1 MKGTGLGLY
10 PSQDQE
16 LCGSGNYRVRKV
28 VFVILLLFLVRMMLE
43 MSTGLN
49 TAIHMTEPHKDG
61 GSLVTMSHHT
71 DLDPGNKDIGKYLVD
86 PPRR

>member
-1 MKGTGLGLY
+1 MSVWG
-10 PSQDQE
+10 
-16 LCGSGNYRVRKV
+16 KV
-28 VFVILLLFLVRMMLE
+28 VFNISHVRMMLE
-43 MSTGLN
+43 MASGLN

-71 DLDPGNKDIGKYLVD
+71 DLDPADPEVGLYRVD

>member
-1 MKGTGLGLY
+1 
-10 PSQDQE
+10 
-16 LCGSGNYRVRKV
+16 
-28 VFVILLLFLVRMMLE
+28 MMLE

-71 DLDPGNKDIGKYLVD
+71 DLDPGDPDVGKYLVD